1 MGIRHGRAPVC
12 PSTREGASQTR
23 SRRQCTTDR
32 GRELPEE
39 DLPGRSTSPSRPLPP
54 ALPAK
59 LPIGAIAPWVFFFGI
74 LMLVLLYF
82 VGAEQGA
89 TSGEYVHEWA
99 HDAHH
104 LLGFPC
110 H

>member
-1 MGIRHGRAPVC
+1 MAQSTAAPA
-12 PSTREGASQTR
+12 P
-23 SRRQCTTDR
+23 TTQPA
-32 GRELPEE
+32 LA
-39 DLPGRSTSPSRPLPP
+39 PLPLK
-54 ALPAK
+54 AL
-59 LPIGAIAPWVFFFGI
+59 APWAVFFGV

-89 TSGEYVHEWA
+89 TSVLSGEGVHEWV
-99 HDAHH
+99 HDARH

>member
-1 MGIRHGRAPVC
+1 MAQSLASPTAGPSAP
-12 PSTREGASQTR
+12 E
-23 SRRQCTTDR
+23 
-32 GRELPEE
+32 
-39 DLPGRSTSPSRPLPP
+39 
-54 ALPAK
+54 ALPVIK
-59 LPIGAIAPWVFFFGI
+59 LPVRAVLPWAVFLGL

-89 TSGEYVHEWA
+89 TSVFSGTDVHEWV
-99 HDAHH
+99 HDGRH

>member
-1 MGIRHGRAPVC
+1 MAQSAV
-12 PSTREGASQTR
+12 
-23 SRRQCTTDR
+23 
-32 GRELPEE
+32 
-39 DLPGRSTSPSRPLPP
+39 P
-54 ALPAK
+54 ANAVPAIT
-59 LPIGAIAPWVFFFGI
+59 PISAKSIAPWAVFFGI

-89 TSGEYVHEWA
+89 TAVISGEGVHEWV
-99 HDAHH
+99 HDGRH

>member
-1 MGIRHGRAPVC
+1 MAQ
-12 PSTREGASQTR
+12 S
-23 SRRQCTTDR
+23 
-32 GRELPEE
+32 
-39 DLPGRSTSPSRPLPP
+39 
-54 ALPAK
+54 
-59 LPIGAIAPWVFFFGI
+59 IAPPSSTTPASGVAVPATLPVKAILPWAFFFGL

-89 TSGEYVHEWA
+89 TSLISGTGVHEWV
-99 HDAHH
+99 HDGRH

>member
-1 MGIRHGRAPVC
+1 MAQSAVQPTAAPTAE
-12 PSTREGASQTR
+12 PM
-23 SRRQCTTDR
+23 
-32 GRELPEE
+32 
-39 DLPGRSTSPSRPLPP
+39 
-54 ALPAK
+54 K
-59 LPIGAIAPWVFFFGI
+59 LPIGAIAPWAVFVGV

-89 TSGEYVHEWA
+89 TSLVSGEGVHEWV
-99 HDAHH
+99 HDARH

>member
-1 MGIRHGRAPVC
+1 MAQSVAQPTAGN
-12 PSTREGASQTR
+12 
-23 SRRQCTTDR
+23 
-32 GRELPEE
+32 
-39 DLPGRSTSPSRPLPP
+39 P
-54 ALPAK
+54 AVPAK
-59 LPIGAIAPWVFFFGI
+59 LPLKEIAPWAVFFGV

-89 TSGEYVHEWA
+89 TSVLNGTDVHEWV
-99 HDAHH
+99 HDARH

>member
-1 MGIRHGRAPVC
+1 MAQSAITPAEIPV
-12 PSTREGASQTR
+12 SQ
-23 SRRQCTTDR
+23 
-32 GRELPEE
+32 PVV
-39 DLPGRSTSPSRPLPP
+39 
-54 ALPAK
+54 AK
-59 LPIGAIAPWVFFFGI
+59 LPVRVVAPWAAFFGL

-89 TSGEYVHEWA
+89 FSVFSGEGVHEWV
-99 HDAHH
+99 HDGRH